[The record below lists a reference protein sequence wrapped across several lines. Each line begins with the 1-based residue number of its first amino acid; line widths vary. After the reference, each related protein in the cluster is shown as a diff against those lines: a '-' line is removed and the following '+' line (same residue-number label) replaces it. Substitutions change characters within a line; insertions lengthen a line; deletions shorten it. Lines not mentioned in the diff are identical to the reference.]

1 MITLEIAC
9 NSWES
14 CINAQNGGADR
25 IELIENLHDGGCTP
39 SAGLIKMSTKL
50 SIPVYVMIRPRGGDF
65 CYTEEEIS
73 IMETDIDIC
82 QSAGVKGIV
91 FGCLTKEGIVDA
103 ALCER
108 LLKRWGGPAT
118 FHRAIDECQD
128 IFKAC
133 DTIVKLGFE
142 RILSSGGAPTAMAGI
157 KVLTQ
162 LQNEFGEQ
170 ISIMP
175 GSGVTS
181 ENVVEIIH
189 TTGCNEVHAT
199 CKSTKTYLNNQ
210 VKGLFQQRTT
220 SDEGIILELKSV
232 IQNL

>member
-157 KVLTQ
+157 ETLKT
-162 LQNEFGEQ
+162 LQSEYGHS
-170 ISIMP
+170 IKIMP
-175 GSGVTS
+175 GCGV
-181 ENVVEIIH
+181 NARNIIEILKTTNCQEIH
-189 TTGCNEVHAT
+189 TT
-199 CKSTKTYLNNQ
+199 CK
-210 VKGLFQQRTT
+210 TT
-220 SDEGIILELKSV
+220 LTDESIEFPKRFFVSRSVSSEILIKELKSK
-232 IQNL
+232 IG

>member
-25 IELIENLHDGGCTP
+25 IELIENLYDGGCTP

-50 SIPVYVMIRPRGGDF
+50 SIPVYVMIRPRGGNF

-91 FGCLTKEGIVDA
+91 FGCLTKEGIVDV

-108 LLKRWGGPAT
+108 LMKRWGGPAT
-118 FHRAIDECQD
+118 FHRAIDDCQD

-142 RILSSGGAPTAMAGI
+142 RILSSGGAATAMAGI
-157 KVLTQ
+157 ETLKAMQ
-162 LQNEFGEQ
+162 SEYGHS
-170 ISIMP
+170 IKIMP
-175 GSGVTS
+175 GCGV
-181 ENVVEIIH
+181 NARNIIEILKI
-189 TTGCNEVHAT
+189 TDCQEIHAT
-199 CKSTKTYLNNQ
+199 CKFTLTEESIEFSKI
-210 VKGLFQQRTT
+210 LFNSR
-220 SDEGIILELKSV
+220 SISSEILIKELKSK
-232 IQNL
+232 IG